1 VFLLALVLATPAAVA
16 GPESKVRIE
25 GGFDP
30 ESHSYR
36 WTVHNQAASPIVFA
50 AFPQQQADLFTGPP
64 GWEVKGREGEEALRN
79 SSGALMFSA
88 QAPTGAPGIA
98 PGRSG
103 EFEMRIKPK
112 KSPTRGRGEV
122 WVRFADGSET
132 WIGGVEVPLPPT
144 ASSKYLRLI
153 ALAILFAAFVAGR
166 TLWNRRRR
174 SGAVAP
180 RADAPP
186 SEPQP

>member
-1 VFLLALVLATPAAVA
+1 LLLAA
-16 GPESKVRIE
+16 GPVAAGLESKVRIE

-36 WTVHNQAASPIVFA
+36 WTVHNEAASPIVFA

-64 GWEVKGREGEEALRN
+64 GWEVRGRENEAPLRN
-79 SSGALMFSA
+79 ESGALMFSA
-88 QAPTGAPGIA
+88 QAPAGAPGIG

-112 KSPTRGRGEV
+112 KSPTRGKGEV
-122 WVRFADGSET
+122 WVKFADGREA

-153 ALAILFAAFVAGR
+153 ALAILFAVFVVGR
-166 TLWNRRRR
+166 SLWNRRRR

-180 RADAPP
+180 QADARP